1 MGIFPA
7 AARKNP
13 ERFAQGNIRKN
24 HDGFLPWLT
33 ETNFY

>member
-13 ERFAQGNIRKN
+13 ERFAQGYPQN